1 MKKTLAAAALAV
13 AVAVP
18 SVALADL
25 EGFLRSVDAKAK
37 SDVRNFNAM
46 LSAQFGVP
54 VPNVEAIMKTVPR
67 PADAFMVLHVSQ
79 QTGMQPDRVL
89 RTYQEHRG
97 KGWGVVAQRMGI
109 KPGSA
114 EFHALKNGNL
124 AFTGEPGRHGKR
136 GKHGDRDD
144 EREHG
149 HGDHGDHGERGDHG
163 GPGMGRGRGH

>member
-1 MKKTLAAAALAV
+1 MKNILAAATLAAAV
-13 AVAVP
+13 AFP

-25 EGFLRSVDAKAK
+25 EAFLRSVDAKAK

-46 LSAQFGVP
+46 LSQQFGVP

-79 QTGMQPDRVL
+79 QTGVQPDRVL
-89 RTYQEHRG
+89 KTYHDHKG

-109 KPGSA
+109 KPGSP

-124 AFTGEPGRHGKR
+124 AFTGEPGKHGKR

-144 EREHG
+144 DDHRHG
-149 HGDHGDHGERGDHG
+149 HGDHGDRGDHG
-163 GPGMGRGRGH
+163 GPGRGRGR

>member
-1 MKKTLAAAALAV
+1 MKKILAAAMLAA

-25 EGFLRSVDAKAK
+25 ESFLRSVDAKAK
-37 SDVRNFNAM
+37 SDVRNFNAQ
-46 LSAQFGVP
+46 LSAQFGIP
-54 VPNVEAIMKTVPR
+54 VPNVEAIMRSVPR

-79 QTGMQPDRVL
+79 ATHQDPDRVL
-89 RTYQEHRG
+89 KTYHSHKG

-109 KPGSA
+109 RPGSP
-114 EFHALKNGNL
+114 EFHALKNGDL
-124 AFTGEPGRHGKR
+124 AFTGEPGSR
-136 GKHGDRDD
+136 GKHGDRDERE

-149 HGDHGDHGERGDHG
+149 RGDH